1 MELPALTDTVG
12 ISRQCAGSGE
22 DEERTSPPAC
32 SGTSAS
38 QHRVPMGSSCD
49 IPHGFSAQ
57 H

>member
-1 MELPALTDTVG
+1 MELPTLTDTVG

>member
-1 MELPALTDTVG
+1 MELPTLTDTVG
-12 ISRQCAGSGE
+12 ISRHCAGSGE

-38 QHRVPMGSSCD
+38 QHGVPVGSACD